1 MTILVEYFKRNKH
14 TEWNYVGTIYGTPP
28 HSDDG
33 LGFSEMLS
41 DIDPQAEMV
50 DHPAYGGADGFYIQ
64 SDDIW
69 YTGEGVQELVFEA
82 K

>member
-1 MTILVEYFKRNKH
+1 MTTLVEYFKRNKR
-14 TEWNYVGTIYGTPP
+14 TEWNYVGTIYGTHP

-33 LGFSEMLS
+33 LGFAEMLA

-64 SDDIW
+64 SGDIW
-69 YTGEGVQELVFEA
+69 HRLDGADELVFEA